1 MAAPVVGG
9 IKPDI
14 LAASEVLLSCSA
26 RFQTLSPDAA
36 GLSVR
41 RPETLLR
48 GINSMKT
55 NATEQSS
62 LTPLQTGQV
71 WQLADSH
78 LRIGLVGRTLVHYK
92 HYKGL
97 AGISG
102 VSLKQGALE
111 KFLEEHKAVLLQ
123 EPSPAPRPGATGRQA
138 SAVRSPRGAE

>member
-1 MAAPVVGG
+1 M
-9 IKPDI
+9 KNKTRQ
-14 LAASEVLLSCSA
+14 SRVL
-26 RFQTLSPDAA
+26 
-36 GLSVR
+36 
-41 RPETLLR
+41 
-48 GINSMKT
+48 
-55 NATEQSS
+55 

-97 AGISG
+97 AKASP
-102 VSLKQGALE
+102 VFLSSKGALE